1 MPTIDRKGQA
11 STLSNDDIDKILS
24 LSSMTYRGPFAIAA
38 FTGCRISEALSLDAK
53 FLDLKRGSI
62 TFTKTK
68 TGHDRVVSLDPEL
81 IEILG
86 ALNLPTHGYL
96 FPSPKTAGSLT
107 RQGAGKEL
115 KAICEDLGLMG
126 VSTHSF
132 RRSLATVLHSNGAPL
147 KSIAA
152 ITGHR
157 SLDSLQRYIDVTP
170 DDQRAA
176 LALRRQ

>member
-1 MPTIDRKGQA
+1 MPTINGKGQA

-24 LSSMTYRGPFAIAA
+24 LASRTYRGVFAIAA

-62 TFTKTK
+62 TFTETKTK
-68 TGHDRVVSLDPEL
+68 ADRTVPIAPEL
-81 IEILG
+81 RSILIG
-86 ALNLPTHGYL
+86 LDLPTHGYL
-96 FPSPKTAGSLT
+96 FPSPKTSGHLT
-107 RQGAGKEL
+107 RSGAGKEL
-115 KAICEDLGLMG
+115 KAICDDLGLVG

-132 RRSLATVLHSNGAPL
+132 RRSLATDLHSKGAPL
-147 KSIAA
+147 KAIAS

-157 SLDSLQRYIDVTP
+157 SLDSLQRYIDVTTE
-170 DDQRAA
+170 DQLAA